1 MPVLS
6 GGLIT
11 QPGRILFEEVTF
23 TEAGAAGVYTGSVTV
38 PGNSWLLDIK
48 IFNTIYWTA
57 ATSAAMIVGDVADPN
72 GWYDDI
78 NLKAT
83 DIVDTS
89 GGNAECIDFNN
100 AGGQEG
106 AYLVVATGER
116 ALMYAATDIDSL
128 INLHNRIYGQASD
141 LAPMPLAGNIPELI
155 RVTPN
160 LAAYDVRLAKA
171 GESKC

>member
-1 MPVLS
+1 MPVIS
-6 GGLIT
+6 GGVVG
-11 QPGRILFEEVTF
+11 QPGRILFEEITY
-23 TEAGAAGVYTGSVTV
+23 TEAGAAGTYTGSVTV

-57 ATSAAMIVGDVADPN
+57 GTSAAMIVGDVADPN

-100 AGGQEG
+100 PGGQEG
-106 AYLVVATGER
+106 AYLVTATGER
-116 ALMYAATDIDSL
+116 ALMYAATA
-128 INLHNRIYGQASD
+128 RIITGEVTTVGTTAT
-141 LAPMPLAGNIPELI
+141 AGRTRMVVIYTDPT
-155 RVTPN
+155 VPTV
-160 LAAYDVRLAKA
+160 ATYVAT
-171 GESKC
+171 